1 MGMFAGDL
9 RPVDP
14 IRQLEADLRDRL
26 GEAQRFPRTAK
37 LVAAGPAQQAKK
49 LVEEAAELA
58 IEAVR
63 MDRGAAVN
71 EAADL
76 VYNLVVLL
84 RGMNV
89 PFDDVCAE
97 LSRRRDLY
105 GIAEKLAKPPKQD
118 AAPVAV
124 AAAAE

>member
-1 MGMFAGDL
+1 MFAGEM

-14 IRQLEADLRDRL
+14 IRQLEADLRDL
-26 GEAQRFPRTAK
+26 PGTADRFPRTAK

-63 MDRGAAVN
+63 MDRAAAVN

-76 VYNLVVLL
+76 VYNLAVLL
-84 RGMNV
+84 GGMNV
-89 PFDDVCAE
+89 TFDEVCAE
-97 LSRRRDLY
+97 LSRRRGLY

-118 AAPVAV
+118 AAPAGQVAV
-124 AAAAE
+124 AAE